1 MACFIKYPVKVVR
14 ESRYNSK
21 RPVTVDTATR
31 IVCLPCRGAPHNLT
45 RSIAL
50 WRDTLCWVMPGLR
63 VSTRCGPKSDLQ
75 RGRPSVYILWRRD
88 LRPITLRTP
97 ARCERGQDQARHL
110 VPWTQTVIRSP
121 RRAPTMLNCD
131 IWITNPGTDDVE
143 SPYYIPAWQLVRIGT
158 KPSQI
163 T

>member
-14 ESRYNSK
+14 ESRYNTK
-21 RPVTVDTATR
+21 RPVTVDTAIR
-31 IVCLPCRGAPHNLT
+31 IVCLPCRGAPHNLI

-50 WRDTLCWVMPGLR
+50 WPDTLCWVMPGLQ
-63 VSTRCGPKSDLQ
+63 VSTRRGPKSDLQ
-75 RGRPSVYILWRRD
+75 RGRPSVYSLWRRD

-97 ARCERGQDQARHL
+97 ARCERRPGPSPPSGAPARGYPL
-110 VPWTQTVIRSP
+110 T
-121 RRAPTMLNCD
+121 RARAAMLNCNV
-131 IWITNPGTDDVE
+131 WITNLGTDDVE
-143 SPYYIPAWQLVRIGT
+143 SPYYIPARQLVRIGT